1 MTLRC
6 HLTGGGIKPPDGA
19 LIKSHGTERLGKD
32 NPMRLSGMDIRAER
46 K

>member
-6 HLTGGGIKPPDGA
+6 HLTGGGIKPPNGA
-19 LIKSHGTERLGKD
+19 LVKSHGTERLGKD
-32 NPMRLSGMDIRAER
+32 NPTRLSGMDIRVER